1 VRYGIWHTCDMNA
14 YSVDLRHRV
23 VAAVTSG
30 RSRKDVIQSFQI
42 SAATLGRYLKQQ
54 RETGDLTPRRHTG
67 GAHKQIGAEQHPA
80 LQELV
85 AATPDATLAELC
97 QQWHHRTGILVSQA
111 TMCRALAAIGWT
123 RKKRRLQQAS
133 VMKRGARPF
142 GSKSSSTP
150 PSSS

>member
-1 VRYGIWHTCDMNA
+1 MNA
-14 YSVDLRHRV
+14 YSVDLRQRV

-30 RSRKDVIQSFQI
+30 MARNDVIQTFHI

-54 RETGDLTPRRHTG
+54 RETGNLTPRRHTG
-67 GAHKQIGAEQHPA
+67 GAQKQIGPEQHPA

-85 AATPDATLAELC
+85 AGSPDATLAEIC
-97 QQWHHRTGILVSQA
+97 QQWQHQTGVLVSQA

-133 VMKRGARPF
+133 VMKRDARPF
-142 GSKSSSTP
+142 GSKSSSTL